1 MGEPRPPLAAFPVGL
16 PSLPSVWLGSLP
28 APGPVLPVP
37 GPELPRRV
45 LSRPCP
51 AGRAA
56 AGGEA
61 VRAGPSVRHDP
72 APRRGFPVLG
82 PGGGGDESRHPPGQ
96 AARR

>member
-1 MGEPRPPLAAFPVGL
+1 MSRARPCAAFRVGL
-16 PSLPSVWLGSLP
+16 PALPSVPLGSLPVPGAVLP
-28 APGPVLPVP
+28 APGPQ
-37 GPELPRRV
+37 LPRRV

-51 AGRAA
+51 ARRAA

-61 VRAGPSVRHDP
+61 VRASPGVRHDP

-96 AARR
+96 AARG